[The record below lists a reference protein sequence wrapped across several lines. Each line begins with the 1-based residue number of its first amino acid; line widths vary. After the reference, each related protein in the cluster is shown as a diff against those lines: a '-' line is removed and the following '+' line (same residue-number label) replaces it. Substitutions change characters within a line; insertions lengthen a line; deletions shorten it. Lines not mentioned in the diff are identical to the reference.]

1 MTEQTNAQADRAS
14 RRSSSLRWINKQPG
28 ALLRVVLVALPFVL
42 VAVAYMSA
50 SAARLA
56 ENPQDRILPAP
67 STLASTAWRVMTEE
81 DRRSGDVVFWLDTG
95 SSLAL
100 LGAGVGIAALM
111 GLIFG
116 VAIGLIPYIRTTL
129 RSFVAVISMIPP
141 LSILPILFITLGLG
155 PTAKIALIV
164 IGIGPFLIRDM
175 AQRVLDLPLE
185 QFVKAQTLG
194 ASSTAIALRVVIPQ
208 VLPRLIGSVRL
219 ALGPAWLFLIAAEAI
234 ASEQG
239 LGYRIFLVRR
249 FLAMDIILVYVAWI
263 TLLAF
268 LFDYALRQLAR
279 RAFPWDGESL

>member
-1 MTEQTNAQADRAS
+1 MAEPIAPKAQAQRPG
-14 RRSSSLRWINKQPG
+14 LRWINKAPG
-28 ALLRVVLVALPFVL
+28 AVVKPLLIALPFAL
-42 VAVAYMSA
+42 VAIVYMMA

-67 STLASTAWRVMTEE
+67 ATLFDTALRLMTEA
-81 DRRSGDVVFWLDTG
+81 DRRSGEIVFWNDTL
-95 SSLAL
+95 SSLGL
-100 LGAGVGIAALM
+100 LFAGVGIAAAL
-111 GLIFG
+111 GLLFG
-116 VAIGLIPYIRTTL
+116 VAIGMIPYVRTTL

-141 LSILPILFITLGLG
+141 LAILPILFIMLGLG

-175 AQRVLDLPLE
+175 AQRVLDLPTE

-194 ASSTAIALRVVIPQ
+194 ASSTAIALRVVVPQ
-208 VLPRLIGSVRL
+208 ILPRLIGAVRL

-249 FLAMDIILVYVAWI
+249 YLAMDIILTYVAWI

-268 LFDYALRQLAR
+268 LFDYALRQLSR
-279 RAFPWDGESL
+279 RAFPWDGEAL

>member
-1 MTEQTNAQADRAS
+1 M
-14 RRSSSLRWINKQPG
+14 RWINRQPG
-28 ALLRVVLVALPFVL
+28 VALKALLVALPFAL
-42 VAVAYMSA
+42 VAVIYMTA

-67 STLASTAWRVMTEE
+67 TTLAQTAIRVMTEP
-81 DRRSGDVVFWLDTG
+81 DRRSGEIVFWNDTL

-100 LGAGVGIAALM
+100 LFGGVGIAAAL
-111 GLIFG
+111 GLVFG
-116 VAIGLIPYIRTTL
+116 ILIGMIPYIRATL

-155 PTAKIALIV
+155 ATAKIALIV

-175 AQRVLDLPLE
+175 AQRVIDLPAE

-194 ASSTAIALRVVIPQ
+194 ASSAAIALRVVVPQ
-208 VLPRLIGSVRL
+208 LLPRLIGSVRL

-279 RAFPWDGESL
+279 RAFPWDGEAL